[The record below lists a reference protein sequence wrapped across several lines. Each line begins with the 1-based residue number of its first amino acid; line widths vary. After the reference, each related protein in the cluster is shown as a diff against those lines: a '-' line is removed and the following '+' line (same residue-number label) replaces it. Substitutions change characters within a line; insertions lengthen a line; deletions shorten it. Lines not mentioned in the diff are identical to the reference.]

1 MNNKDFIVVT
11 AISTHK
17 MRFVIHKDELQKM
30 NEDITLTDDIA
41 FEWAKDS
48 VTMNEVKEFSQEWL
62 GETIIDVDVKTE
74 SEMIELFDRE
84 NDYLKSWSLE
94 QKINW
99 VKDWKENSDDYDA

>member
-94 QKINW
+94 QKINR

>member
-99 VKDWKENSDDYDA
+99 VKDWKENSNDYDA